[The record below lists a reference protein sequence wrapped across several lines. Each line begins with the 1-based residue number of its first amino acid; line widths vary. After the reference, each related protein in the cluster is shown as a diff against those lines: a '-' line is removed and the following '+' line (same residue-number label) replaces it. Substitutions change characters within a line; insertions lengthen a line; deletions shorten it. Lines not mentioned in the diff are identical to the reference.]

1 MRPAILIRSI
11 ALQVACALF
20 LAACG
25 GGPQQ
30 PAPQTGAP
38 AGGTAVGAAKPA
50 APRVTPP
57 VAGPRREVRFPAIT
71 RAQTAKG
78 LELDMI
84 EMRQL
89 PVVQISLVVRSG
101 GATDPE
107 KLPGLAQLTAAML
120 KEGTLKKSSAK
131 LAEAVDFLGA
141 SLNVGSDEDSLVIS
155 MQALSEHFEQAL
167 EIVAEVATKPA
178 FSQDEL
184 EKLRKRELA
193 RLELSSQSPHFLAR
207 REFNKALYGVH
218 PYAHV
223 DTTPDVVKRIK
234 RSDLQQWHK
243 RYVVPNNAFLT
254 VVGAVSPDAVK
265 ASAERVF
272 GAWQTRE
279 VPVIAADA
287 PAPRSAREVVLVDRR
302 NSVQSVIYY
311 GNLALARNDPDYIP
325 LTVANQVLGGSAAS
339 RLFMDLREKR
349 SLTYGAYSDIDERV
363 HVGPF
368 LSYASVRNEV
378 TAEAMAAFHEHLR
391 RIVAEPASAAELAAA
406 KRFLIDR
413 FPLRI
418 ETPDKIAQLL
428 VELRTYGLPDD
439 YWDRFGPAIEGVT
452 AEAAFAAAKKHIRPE
467 QGLIVVVGEAAAVKP
482 ALDAYGPVTVVDIDG
497 KLVVKPGPT
506 GNAAQPAPA
515 TPTPAQPAPAQSS
528 PAQTAPPQPGPAQPA
543 AGSAGPSAAAK
554 RAPGAASAAPAAKVP

>member
-1 MRPAILIRSI
+1 MSPAILTRTS
-11 ALQVACALF
+11 ALCVACALI
-20 LAACG
+20 LTACG
-25 GGPQQ
+25 GATQQ
-30 PAPQTGAP
+30 PAPQTGQPAP
-38 AGGTAVGAAKPA
+38 GTAVAAAKPA
-50 APRVTPP
+50 APRSAPP
-57 VAGPRREVRFPAIT
+57 EAGPRRDVRFPAIT
-71 RAQTAKG
+71 RAQTGKG

-89 PVVQISLVVRSG
+89 PVVQINLVVRSG

-141 SLNVGSDEDSLVIS
+141 SLSVGSDEDSLVIS

-184 EKLRKRELA
+184 DKLRKRELA

-207 REFNKALYGVH
+207 REFNKALYGEH

-223 DTTPDVVKRIK
+223 DTTEDVVKRVK
-234 RSDLQQWHK
+234 RTDLQQWHK
-243 RYVVPNNAFLT
+243 RHVVPNNAFLT
-254 VVGAVSPDAVK
+254 VVGAVSPDTVK

-272 GAWQTRE
+272 GAWQSRE
-279 VPVIAADA
+279 VPALAAKA
-287 PAPRSAREVVLVDRR
+287 PPARTAREVVLVDRR

-311 GNLALARNDPDYIP
+311 GNLAVPRSDPDYVA

-363 HVGPF
+363 QVGPF
-368 LSYASVRNEV
+368 LSFASVRNEV
-378 TAEAMAAFHEHLR
+378 TAEAMSAFNEHLR
-391 RIVAEPASAAELAAA
+391 RIVSEPPAAAELAAA

-428 VELRTYGLPDD
+428 VELRMYGLPDD
-439 YWDRFGPAIEGVT
+439 YWDRFGPAIESVT
-452 AEAAFAAAKKHIRPE
+452 AEAAFAAAKKHIHPE
-467 QGLIVVVGEAAAVKP
+467 QGLIVVVGEATAVKP

-497 KLVVKPGPT
+497 KLVVKPGVPST
-506 GNAAQPAPA
+506 AGPSAPQPGAVQ
-515 TPTPAQPAPAQSS
+515 PTPAQPAPAQ
-528 PAQTAPPQPGPAQPA
+528 PPTSGA
-543 AGSAGPSAAAK
+543 APSAAAK
-554 RAPGAASAAPAAKVP
+554 RPAPAAAPTAPTKVP

>member
-1 MRPAILIRSI
+1 MSPAILSRCS
-11 ALQVACALF
+11 AAFACALL

-25 GGPQQ
+25 GATQQ
-30 PAPQTGAP
+30 AAPQTGKP
-38 AGGTAVGAAKPA
+38 ADGTAVAASPKPA
-50 APRVTPP
+50 APRTTPP
-57 VAGPRREVRFPAIT
+57 VAGPPRLARFPAIT
-71 RAQTAKG
+71 RSQTGKG
-78 LELDMI
+78 LELNAI

-101 GATDPE
+101 SATDPE

-120 KEGTLKKSSAK
+120 KEGTQKKSSAQ

-141 SLNVGSDEDSLVIS
+141 SLHVGSDEDTLQIT

-167 EIVAEVATKPA
+167 AIVAEVATKPA

-184 EKLRKRELA
+184 DKLRSRELA
-193 RLELSSQSPHFLAR
+193 RLELSSQSPHFLSR
-207 REFNKALYGVH
+207 REFNKALYGLH

-223 DTTPDVVKRIK
+223 DTTPDVVKKVK

-254 VVGAVSPDAVK
+254 VVGAVSPDVAK
-265 ASAERVF
+265 AAAEKVF
-272 GAWQTRE
+272 GAWQSKPVPAVAVKAPPTRS
-279 VPVIAADA
+279 V
-287 PAPRSAREVVLVDRR
+287 REVVLVDRR

-311 GNLALARNDPDYIP
+311 GNLALPRNDPDYIA

-363 HVGPF
+363 QLGPF
-368 LSYASVRNEV
+368 LSFASVRNEV
-378 TAEAMAAFHEHLR
+378 TAEAMSAFNEHLQ
-391 RIVAEPASAAELAAA
+391 RIVAEPASAAELESA

-439 YWDRFGPAIEGVT
+439 YWDHFGPAIQAVT
-452 AEAAFAAAKKHIRPE
+452 ADAAFAAAKKHIQPQ
-467 QGLIVVVGEAAAVKP
+467 QGLIVVVGEATAVKP
-482 ALDAYGPVTVVDIDG
+482 ALDAYGPITVVDIDG
-497 KLVVKPGPT
+497 KLVAKPQPAG
-506 GNAAQPAPA
+506 AATVPAPA
-515 TPTPAQPAPAQSS
+515 QTGPAPAQPAP
-528 PAQTAPPQPGPAQPA
+528 GA
-543 AGSAGPSAAAK
+543 AGRGAAAK
-554 RAPGAASAAPAAKVP
+554 SAPPPAAPAAGPAPAKAP

>member
-1 MRPAILIRSI
+1 MSPAILSRSS
-11 ALQVACALF
+11 ALRVACALSF
-20 LAACG
+20 AACG
-25 GGPQQ
+25 GGTQQ
-30 PAPQTGAP
+30 PAPQTGTP
-38 AGGTAVGAAKPA
+38 AAGTAVAAAKPA
-50 APRVTPP
+50 APRNTPP
-57 VAGPRREVRFPAIT
+57 DAGPRRDVRFPAIT

-141 SLNVGSDEDSLVIS
+141 QLHVASDEDSLVVTMS
-155 MQALSEHFEQAL
+155 ALSEHFEQAL

-184 EKLRKRELA
+184 DKLRKRELA
-193 RLELSSQSPHFLAR
+193 RLELNSQSPHFLAR
-207 REFNKALYGVH
+207 REFNKVLYGEH

-223 DTTPDVVKRIK
+223 DTTADVVKRVK
-234 RSDLQQWHK
+234 RTDLQQWHK

-265 ASAERVF
+265 TSAERVF
-272 GAWQTRE
+272 GAWQSRE
-279 VPVIAADA
+279 VAVVASKA
-287 PAPRSAREVVLVDRR
+287 PPARSKREVVLVDRH

-311 GNLALARNDPDYIP
+311 GNLALPRNDPDYVA

-363 HVGPF
+363 QVGPF
-368 LSYASVRNEV
+368 LSFASVRNEV
-378 TAEAMAAFHEHLR
+378 TAEAMSAFNDHLR
-391 RIVAEPASAAELAAA
+391 RIVSEPPSAVELAAA

-428 VELRTYGLPDD
+428 VELRTYGLSDD

-452 AEAAFAAAKKHIRPE
+452 AEAAFAAARKHIHPE
-467 QGLIVVVGEAAAVKP
+467 QGLIVVVGEATAVKP
-482 ALDAYGPVTVVDIDG
+482 ALDAYGPVTVVDVDG
-497 KLVVKPGPT
+497 KLVVKPGPAT
-506 GNAAQPAPA
+506 SAGQPA
-515 TPTPAQPAPAQSS
+515 PAQPAPAQPA
-528 PAQTAPPQPGPAQPA
+528 PAQPSSAQAQPAQPA
-543 AGSAGPSAAAK
+543 ARTAPPSAAAK
-554 RAPGAASAAPAAKVP
+554 GAAPAAAPATPAKVP